1 MDTSLKRIIAYFID
15 VLIVSIVVTP
25 FINLKAINPY
35 IEEYNKYYEEYT
47 KLIEDANNGDI
58 DTNSD
63 EYKDQVIDLNYK
75 IAKYKVINSSISVV
89 SLIVYF
95 VIIQYFLKGQT
106 IGKKI
111 LKLRVVSNKDKELNI
126 GHYFVRSLILNNIIF
141 SIILIVGVYLFNET
155 AYYNLSMVVSYLQ
168 LLVMSV
174 IILMVVL
181 RRDNR
186 GLHDF
191 VAGTKVIS
199 TEVINN
205 EVEVKEIPSKKEEKE
220 TIEVEVKEEIN
231 LLKIIIKQKL
241 KQHQIK
247 RKVQEKTLVINPE
260 LLFCKKI
267 PLILLT
273 KILSYFIIY
282 IVEILGRD

>member
-1 MDTSLKRIIAYFID
+1 MDTSLKRIIAFLID
-15 VLIVSIVVTP
+15 IIIINIVTTPLINI
-25 FINLKAINPY
+25 KATNPY
-35 IEEYNKYYEEYT
+35 IDDYNKYYEEYT

-75 IAKYKVINSSISVV
+75 IAEYKVINSSISVV

-141 SIILIVGVYLFNET
+141 SIILIAGIYIFNET

-191 VAGTKVIS
+191 LAGTKVIS

-220 TIEVEVKEEIN
+220 TIEVEVKEEN
-231 LLKIIIKQKL
+231 KPTKNNNKT
-241 KQHQIK
+241 KAK
-247 RKVQEKTLVINPE
+247 TTSNKKKSTRKSSGN
-260 LLFCKKI
+260 
-267 PLILLT
+267 
-273 KILSYFIIY
+273 
-282 IVEILGRD
+282 

>member
-15 VLIVSIVVTP
+15 ILIVSIVVTP
-25 FINLKAINPY
+25 FINIKAINPY
-35 IEEYNKYYEEYT
+35 IDDYNKYYEEYT

-75 IAKYKVINSSISVV
+75 IAEYKVINSSISVV

-111 LKLRVVSNKDKELNI
+111 LKLKVVSNKDKELNI

-141 SIILIVGVYLFNET
+141 SIILIAGVYLFGKNG
-155 AYYNLSMVVSYLQ
+155 YYNLSMVVSYLQ

-191 VAGTKVIS
+191 LAGTK
-199 TEVINN
+199 VINN

-220 TIEVEVKEEIN
+220 TIEVEVIEN
-231 LLKIIIKQKL
+231 
-241 KQHQIK
+241 
-247 RKVQEKTLVINPE
+247 
-260 LLFCKKI
+260 KKI
-267 PLILLT
+267 T
-273 KILSYFIIY
+273 KNSNNKTKAKTTSNKKKSTRKSS
-282 IVEILGRD
+282 GN

>member
-15 VLIVSIVVTP
+15 ILIVSIVVTP
-25 FINLKAINPY
+25 FINIKAINPY
-35 IEEYNKYYEEYT
+35 IDDYNKYYEEYT

-75 IAKYKVINSSISVV
+75 IAEYKVINSSISVV

-141 SIILIVGVYLFNET
+141 SIILIVGVYIFGKNG
-155 AYYNLSMVVSYLQ
+155 YYNLSMVVSYLQ

-205 EVEVKEIPSKKEEKE
+205 EEEVKEIPSKKEEKE
-220 TIEVEVKEEIN
+220 TIEVEVKDEN
-231 LLKIIIKQKL
+231 KPTKNSSNKT
-241 KQHQIK
+241 KASK
-247 RKVQEKTLVINPE
+247 AKTTSNKKKSTRKSSGN
-260 LLFCKKI
+260 
-267 PLILLT
+267 
-273 KILSYFIIY
+273 
-282 IVEILGRD
+282 

>member
-15 VLIVSIVVTP
+15 ILIVSIVVTP
-25 FINLKAINPY
+25 FINIKAINPY
-35 IEEYNKYYEEYT
+35 IDDYNKYYEEYT

-75 IAKYKVINSSISVV
+75 IAEYKVINSSISVV

-141 SIILIVGVYLFNET
+141 SIILIGGVYLLGKT
-155 AYYNLSMVVSYLQ
+155 SYYNLSMVISYLQ
-168 LLVMSV
+168 LLVMSI

-181 RRDNR
+181 RKDNR
-186 GLHDF
+186 GLHDII
-191 VAGTKVIS
+191 AGTKVIS

-205 EVEVKEIPSKKEEKE
+205 EEEVKEIPSKKEEKE
-220 TIEVEVKEEIN
+220 TIEVEVKDEKKPTKN
-231 LLKIIIKQKL
+231 SNNKTKAKTTSN
-241 KQHQIK
+241 KK
-247 RKVQEKTLVINPE
+247 KSTRKN
-260 LLFCKKI
+260 
-267 PLILLT
+267 
-273 KILSYFIIY
+273 S
-282 IVEILGRD
+282 GN

>member
-1 MDTSLKRIIAYFID
+1 MDTSLKRIIAYLID
-15 VLIVSIVVTP
+15 ILIVSIVVTP
-25 FINLKAINPY
+25 FINIKAINPY
-35 IEEYNKYYEEYT
+35 IDDYNKYYEEYT

-75 IAKYKVINSSISVV
+75 IAEYKVINSSISVV
-89 SLIVYF
+89 SLIIYF
-95 VIIQYFLKGQT
+95 VIIQYFLRGQT

-126 GHYFVRSLILNNIIF
+126 SHYFVRSLILNNIIF
-141 SIILIVGVYLFNET
+141 SIILIAGVYLFGKNG
-155 AYYNLSMVVSYLQ
+155 YYNLSMVVSYLQ

-220 TIEVEVKEEIN
+220 TIEVEVKEEN
-231 LLKIIIKQKL
+231 KPTKNNNKT
-241 KQHQIK
+241 KAK
-247 RKVQEKTLVINPE
+247 TTSNKKKSTRKSSGN
-260 LLFCKKI
+260 
-267 PLILLT
+267 
-273 KILSYFIIY
+273 
-282 IVEILGRD
+282 

>member
-1 MDTSLKRIIAYFID
+1 MDTSLKRIIAFLID
-15 VLIVSIVVTP
+15 IIIINIVTTPLINI
-25 FINLKAINPY
+25 KATNPY
-35 IEEYNKYYEEYT
+35 IDDYNKYYTEYT
-47 KLIEDANNGDI
+47 ELIEAANNGDI

-75 IAKYKVINSSISVV
+75 VSSYGVVSRSISVV
-89 SLIVYF
+89 ASIIYF

-141 SIILIVGVYLFNET
+141 SIILIVGVYLFGKNG
-155 AYYNLSMVVSYLQ
+155 YYNLSMVVSYLQ

-191 VAGTKVIS
+191 LAGTKVIS

-220 TIEVEVKEEIN
+220 TIEVEVKDEN
-231 LLKIIIKQKL
+231 KPTKNSSNKT
-241 KQHQIK
+241 KASK
-247 RKVQEKTLVINPE
+247 AKTTSNKKKSTRKSSGN
-260 LLFCKKI
+260 
-267 PLILLT
+267 
-273 KILSYFIIY
+273 
-282 IVEILGRD
+282 

>member
-15 VLIVSIVVTP
+15 ILIVSIVVTP
-25 FINLKAINPY
+25 FINIKAINPY
-35 IEEYNKYYEEYT
+35 IDDYNKYYEEYT

-63 EYKDQVIDLNYK
+63 EYKNQVIDLNYK
-75 IAKYKVINSSISVV
+75 IAEYKVINSSISVV

-141 SIILIVGVYLFNET
+141 SIILIVGVYLFGKT
-155 AYYNLSMVVSYLQ
+155 GYYNLSMVVSYLQ

-191 VAGTKVIS
+191 LAGTKVIS

-220 TIEVEVKEEIN
+220 TIEVEVKDEN
-231 LLKIIIKQKL
+231 KPTKNNNKT
-241 KQHQIK
+241 KAK
-247 RKVQEKTLVINPE
+247 TTSNKKKSTRKSSGN
-260 LLFCKKI
+260 
-267 PLILLT
+267 
-273 KILSYFIIY
+273 
-282 IVEILGRD
+282 

>member
-15 VLIVSIVVTP
+15 ILIVSIVVTP
-25 FINLKAINPY
+25 FINIKAINPY
-35 IEEYNKYYEEYT
+35 IDDYNKYYEEYT

-58 DTNSD
+58 DTNSE

-75 IAKYKVINSSISVV
+75 IAEYKVINSSISVV

-141 SIILIVGVYLFNET
+141 SIILIVGVYLFGKNG
-155 AYYNLSMVVSYLQ
+155 YYNLSMVVSYLQ

-191 VAGTKVIS
+191 LAGTKVIS

-205 EVEVKEIPSKKEEKE
+205 EEEVKEISSKKEEKE
-220 TIEVEVKEEIN
+220 TIEVEVKDEN
-231 LLKIIIKQKL
+231 KPTKNNNKT
-241 KQHQIK
+241 KAK
-247 RKVQEKTLVINPE
+247 TTSNKKKSTRKSSGN
-260 LLFCKKI
+260 
-267 PLILLT
+267 
-273 KILSYFIIY
+273 
-282 IVEILGRD
+282 

>member
-1 MDTSLKRIIAYFID
+1 MDTSLKRIIAYLID
-15 VLIVSIVVTP
+15 ILIVSIVVTP

-35 IEEYNKYYEEYT
+35 IDDYNKYYEEYT
-47 KLIEDANNGDI
+47 KLIEDANNGEI

-63 EYKDQVIDLNYK
+63 EYKNQVIDLNYK
-75 IAKYKVINSSISVV
+75 IAEYKVINSSISVV

-141 SIILIVGVYLFNET
+141 SIILIAGIYIFNET

-191 VAGTKVIS
+191 LAGTKVIS

-220 TIEVEVKEEIN
+220 TIEVEVKEEN
-231 LLKIIIKQKL
+231 KPTKNNNKT
-241 KQHQIK
+241 KAK
-247 RKVQEKTLVINPE
+247 TTSNKKKSTRKSSGN
-260 LLFCKKI
+260 
-267 PLILLT
+267 
-273 KILSYFIIY
+273 
-282 IVEILGRD
+282 

>member
-15 VLIVSIVVTP
+15 ILIVSIVVTP
-25 FINLKAINPY
+25 FINIKAINPY
-35 IEEYNKYYEEYT
+35 IDDYNKYYEEYT
-47 KLIEDANNGDI
+47 KLIEDANNGEI

-63 EYKDQVIDLNYK
+63 EYKNQVIDLNYK
-75 IAKYKVINSSISVV
+75 IAEYKVINSSISVV

-141 SIILIVGVYLFNET
+141 SIILIVGVYLFGKT
-155 AYYNLSMVVSYLQ
+155 GYYNLSMVVSYLQ

-191 VAGTKVIS
+191 LAGTKVIS

-205 EVEVKEIPSKKEEKE
+205 EEEVKEISSKKEEKE
-220 TIEVEVKEEIN
+220 TIEVEVKDEN
-231 LLKIIIKQKL
+231 KPTKNNNKT
-241 KQHQIK
+241 KAK
-247 RKVQEKTLVINPE
+247 TTSNKKKSTRKSSGN
-260 LLFCKKI
+260 
-267 PLILLT
+267 
-273 KILSYFIIY
+273 
-282 IVEILGRD
+282 

>member
-15 VLIVSIVVTP
+15 ILIVSIVVTP
-25 FINLKAINPY
+25 FINIKAINPY
-35 IEEYNKYYEEYT
+35 IDDYNKYYEEYT

-75 IAKYKVINSSISVV
+75 IAEYKVINSSISVV

-141 SIILIVGVYLFNET
+141 SIILIVGVYLFGKNG
-155 AYYNLSMVVSYLQ
+155 YYNLSMVVSYLQ

-191 VAGTKVIS
+191 LAGTK
-199 TEVINN
+199 VINN

-220 TIEVEVKEEIN
+220 TIEVEVIEN
-231 LLKIIIKQKL
+231 
-241 KQHQIK
+241 
-247 RKVQEKTLVINPE
+247 
-260 LLFCKKI
+260 KKI
-267 PLILLT
+267 T
-273 KILSYFIIY
+273 KNSNNKTKAKTTSNKKKSTRKSS
-282 IVEILGRD
+282 GN

>member
-15 VLIVSIVVTP
+15 ILIVSIVVTP
-25 FINLKAINPY
+25 FINIKAINPY
-35 IEEYNKYYEEYT
+35 IDDYNKYYEEYT

-75 IAKYKVINSSISVV
+75 IAEYKVINSSISVV

-141 SIILIVGVYLFNET
+141 SIILIVGVYLFGKNG
-155 AYYNLSMVVSYLQ
+155 YYNLSMVVSYLQ

-191 VAGTKVIS
+191 LAGTKVIS

-220 TIEVEVKEEIN
+220 TIEVEVKDEN
-231 LLKIIIKQKL
+231 KPTKNNNKT
-241 KQHQIK
+241 KAK
-247 RKVQEKTLVINPE
+247 TTSNKKKSTRKSSGN
-260 LLFCKKI
+260 
-267 PLILLT
+267 
-273 KILSYFIIY
+273 
-282 IVEILGRD
+282 

>member
-1 MDTSLKRIIAYFID
+1 MDTSLKRIIAYLID
-15 VLIVSIVVTP
+15 ILIVSIVVTP
-25 FINLKAINPY
+25 FINIKAINPY
-35 IEEYNKYYEEYT
+35 IDDYNKYYEEYT

-75 IAKYKVINSSISVV
+75 IAEYKVINSSISVV
-89 SLIVYF
+89 SLIIYF
-95 VIIQYFLKGQT
+95 VIIQYFLRGQT

-111 LKLRVVSNKDKELNI
+111 LKLRIDIRIDKDKELNI
-126 GHYFVRSLILNNIIF
+126 SHYFVRSLILNNIIF
-141 SIILIVGVYLFNET
+141 SIILIAGVYLFGKNG
-155 AYYNLSMVVSYLQ
+155 YYNLSMVVSYLQ

-199 TEVINN
+199 
-205 EVEVKEIPSKKEEKE
+205 
-220 TIEVEVKEEIN
+220 
-231 LLKIIIKQKL
+231 QK
-241 KQHQIK
+241 
-247 RKVQEKTLVINPE
+247 
-260 LLFCKKI
+260 
-267 PLILLT
+267 
-273 KILSYFIIY
+273 
-282 IVEILGRD
+282 

>member
-1 MDTSLKRIIAYFID
+1 MDTSLKRIIAYLID
-15 VLIVSIVVTP
+15 ILIVSIVVTP
-25 FINLKAINPY
+25 FINIKAINPY
-35 IEEYNKYYEEYT
+35 IDDYNKYYEEYT

-63 EYKDQVIDLNYK
+63 EYKDKVIDLNYK
-75 IAKYKVINSSISVV
+75 IAEYKVVNSSISVV

-141 SIILIVGVYLFNET
+141 SIILIVGVYLFGKNG
-155 AYYNLSMVVSYLQ
+155 YYNLSMVVSYLQ

-186 GLHDF
+186 GLHDII
-191 VAGTKVIS
+191 AGTKVIS

-205 EVEVKEIPSKKEEKE
+205 EEEVKEIPSKSKEKE
-220 TIEVEVKEEIN
+220 TIEVEVKEEKKETTKN
-231 LLKIIIKQKL
+231 SNS
-241 KQHQIK
+241 
-247 RKVQEKTLVINPE
+247 KTKTKTASN
-260 LLFCKKI
+260 KKKS
-267 PLILLT
+267 T
-273 KILSYFIIY
+273 RSKNSSSNKN
-282 IVEILGRD
+282 

>member
-1 MDTSLKRIIAYFID
+1 MDTSLKRIIAFLID
-15 VLIVSIVVTP
+15 IIIINIVTTPLINI
-25 FINLKAINPY
+25 KATNPY
-35 IEEYNKYYEEYT
+35 IDDYNKYYTEYT
-47 KLIEDANNGDI
+47 ELIEATNNGEI

-75 IAKYKVINSSISVV
+75 VSSYGVVSRSISVV
-89 SLIVYF
+89 ASIIYF

-141 SIILIVGVYLFNET
+141 SIILIVGVYLFGKNG
-155 AYYNLSMVVSYLQ
+155 YYNLSMVVSYLQ

-220 TIEVEVKEEIN
+220 TIEVEVKEEN
-231 LLKIIIKQKL
+231 KPTKNNNKT
-241 KQHQIK
+241 KAK
-247 RKVQEKTLVINPE
+247 TTSNKKKSTRKSSGN
-260 LLFCKKI
+260 
-267 PLILLT
+267 
-273 KILSYFIIY
+273 
-282 IVEILGRD
+282 

>member
-1 MDTSLKRIIAYFID
+1 MDTSLKRIIAFLID
-15 VLIVSIVVTP
+15 IIIINIVTTPLINI
-25 FINLKAINPY
+25 KATNPY
-35 IEEYNKYYEEYT
+35 IDDYNKYYTEYT
-47 KLIEDANNGDI
+47 ELIEATNNGEI

-75 IAKYKVINSSISVV
+75 VSSYGVVSRSISVV
-89 SLIVYF
+89 ASIIYF

-141 SIILIVGVYLFNET
+141 SIILIVGVYLFGKNG
-155 AYYNLSMVVSYLQ
+155 YYNLSMVVSYLQ

-191 VAGTKVIS
+191 LAGTKVIS

-220 TIEVEVKEEIN
+220 TIEVEVKEEN
-231 LLKIIIKQKL
+231 KPTKNNNKT
-241 KQHQIK
+241 KAK
-247 RKVQEKTLVINPE
+247 TTSNKKKSTRKSSGN
-260 LLFCKKI
+260 
-267 PLILLT
+267 
-273 KILSYFIIY
+273 
-282 IVEILGRD
+282 

>member
-15 VLIVSIVVTP
+15 ILIVSIVVTP
-25 FINLKAINPY
+25 FINIKAINPY
-35 IEEYNKYYEEYT
+35 IDDYNKYYEEYT

-75 IAKYKVINSSISVV
+75 IAEYKVINSSISVV

-141 SIILIVGVYLFNET
+141 SIILIAGIYIFNET

-191 VAGTKVIS
+191 LAGTKVIS

-220 TIEVEVKEEIN
+220 TIEVEVKDEN
-231 LLKIIIKQKL
+231 KPTKNNNKT
-241 KQHQIK
+241 KAK
-247 RKVQEKTLVINPE
+247 TTSNKKKSTRKSSGN
-260 LLFCKKI
+260 
-267 PLILLT
+267 
-273 KILSYFIIY
+273 
-282 IVEILGRD
+282 

>member
-1 MDTSLKRIIAYFID
+1 MDTSLKRIIAFLID
-15 VLIVSIVVTP
+15 IIIINIVTTPLINI
-25 FINLKAINPY
+25 KATNPY
-35 IEEYNKYYEEYT
+35 IDDYNKYYTEYT
-47 KLIEDANNGDI
+47 ELIEAANNGDI

-75 IAKYKVINSSISVV
+75 VSSYGVVSRSISVV
-89 SLIVYF
+89 ASIIYF

-141 SIILIVGVYLFNET
+141 SIILIVGVYLFGKNG
-155 AYYNLSMVVSYLQ
+155 YYNLSMVVSYLQ

-191 VAGTKVIS
+191 VASTKVIS

-205 EVEVKEIPSKKEEKE
+205 EEEVKEISSKKEEKE
-220 TIEVEVKEEIN
+220 TIEVEVKDEN
-231 LLKIIIKQKL
+231 KPTKNNNKT
-241 KQHQIK
+241 KAK
-247 RKVQEKTLVINPE
+247 TTSNKKKSTRKN
-260 LLFCKKI
+260 
-267 PLILLT
+267 
-273 KILSYFIIY
+273 S
-282 IVEILGRD
+282 GN

>member
-1 MDTSLKRIIAYFID
+1 MDTSLKRIIAFLID
-15 VLIVSIVVTP
+15 IIIINIVTTPLINI
-25 FINLKAINPY
+25 KATNPY
-35 IEEYNKYYEEYT
+35 IDDYNKYYTEYT
-47 KLIEDANNGDI
+47 ELIEAANNGDI

-75 IAKYKVINSSISVV
+75 VSSYGVVSRSISVV
-89 SLIVYF
+89 ASIIYF

-141 SIILIVGVYLFNET
+141 SIILITGIYIFNET

-205 EVEVKEIPSKKEEKE
+205 EEEVKEISSKKEEKE
-220 TIEVEVKEEIN
+220 TIEVEVKEEN
-231 LLKIIIKQKL
+231 KPTKNNNKT
-241 KQHQIK
+241 KAK
-247 RKVQEKTLVINPE
+247 TTSNKKKSTRKN
-260 LLFCKKI
+260 
-267 PLILLT
+267 
-273 KILSYFIIY
+273 S
-282 IVEILGRD
+282 GN

>member
-1 MDTSLKRIIAYFID
+1 MDTSLKRIIAYLID
-15 VLIVSIVVTP
+15 ILIVSIVVTP
-25 FINLKAINPY
+25 FINIKAINPY
-35 IEEYNKYYEEYT
+35 IDDYNTYYEEYT
-47 KLIEDANNGDI
+47 ELIEDANNGDI

-63 EYKDQVIDLNYK
+63 EYKDKVIDLNYK
-75 IAKYKVINSSISVV
+75 IAEYKVVNSSISVV
-89 SLIVYF
+89 SLIIYF

-111 LKLRVVSNKDKELNI
+111 LKLRIVSNKDKELNI

-141 SIILIVGVYLFNET
+141 SIILIGGVYLLGKT
-155 AYYNLSMVVSYLQ
+155 SYYNLSMVISYLQ
-168 LLVMSV
+168 LLVMSI

-220 TIEVEVKEEIN
+220 TIEVEVKDEN
-231 LLKIIIKQKL
+231 KPTKNSSNKT
-241 KQHQIK
+241 KASK
-247 RKVQEKTLVINPE
+247 AKTTSNKKKSTRKSSGN
-260 LLFCKKI
+260 
-267 PLILLT
+267 
-273 KILSYFIIY
+273 
-282 IVEILGRD
+282 

>member
-15 VLIVSIVVTP
+15 ILIVSIVVTP
-25 FINLKAINPY
+25 FINIKAINPY
-35 IEEYNKYYEEYT
+35 IDDYNKYYEEYT

-75 IAKYKVINSSISVV
+75 IAEYKVINSSISVV

-141 SIILIVGVYLFNET
+141 SIILIAGVYLFGKNG
-155 AYYNLSMVVSYLQ
+155 YYNLSMVVSYLQ

-186 GLHDF
+186 GLHDII
-191 VAGTKVIS
+191 AGTKVIS

-205 EVEVKEIPSKKEEKE
+205 EEEVKEIPSKSKEKE
-220 TIEVEVKEEIN
+220 TIEVEVKEEKKETTKN
-231 LLKIIIKQKL
+231 SNS
-241 KQHQIK
+241 
-247 RKVQEKTLVINPE
+247 KTKTKTASN
-260 LLFCKKI
+260 KKKS
-267 PLILLT
+267 T
-273 KILSYFIIY
+273 RSKNSSSNKN
-282 IVEILGRD
+282 

>member
-15 VLIVSIVVTP
+15 ILIVSIVVTP
-25 FINLKAINPY
+25 FINIKAINPY
-35 IEEYNKYYEEYT
+35 IDDYNKYYEEYT

-75 IAKYKVINSSISVV
+75 IAEYKVINSSISVV

-111 LKLRVVSNKDKELNI
+111 LKLKVVSNKDKELNI

-141 SIILIVGVYLFNET
+141 SIILIAGVYLFGKNG
-155 AYYNLSMVVSYLQ
+155 YYNLSMVVSYLQ

-191 VAGTKVIS
+191 LAGTK
-199 TEVINN
+199 VINN

-220 TIEVEVKEEIN
+220 TIEVEVKDEKKPTKN
-231 LLKIIIKQKL
+231 SNNKTKAKTTSN
-241 KQHQIK
+241 KK
-247 RKVQEKTLVINPE
+247 KSTRKN
-260 LLFCKKI
+260 
-267 PLILLT
+267 
-273 KILSYFIIY
+273 S
-282 IVEILGRD
+282 GN

>member
-15 VLIVSIVVTP
+15 ILIVSIVVTP
-25 FINLKAINPY
+25 FINIKAINPY
-35 IEEYNKYYEEYT
+35 IDDYNKYYEEYT

-75 IAKYKVINSSISVV
+75 IAEYKVINSSISVV

-141 SIILIVGVYLFNET
+141 SIILIAGIYIFNET

-168 LLVMSV
+168 LLVFV
-174 IILMVVL
+174 QILVL
-181 RRDNR
+181 
-186 GLHDF
+186 H
-191 VAGTKVIS
+191 T
-199 TEVINN
+199 
-205 EVEVKEIPSKKEEKE
+205 
-220 TIEVEVKEEIN
+220 
-231 LLKIIIKQKL
+231 
-241 KQHQIK
+241 
-247 RKVQEKTLVINPE
+247 
-260 LLFCKKI
+260 
-267 PLILLT
+267 
-273 KILSYFIIY
+273 
-282 IVEILGRD
+282 